1 MTGNIGGGVQYPS
14 STGGM
19 MFSKVKVSTG
29 ALNYFRKKSREACPL
44 EIQAYLLGRIISVD
58 EIEITKFLY
67 TDNYAIQ
74 TNGSVCWYQE
84 DLDKVRQQSIDT
96 EQLVVG
102 DIHSHPNWD
111 AVMSPS
117 DQSAAVVE
125 GFSICGIVS
134 INNNR
139 TRVRFWTPTSA
150 LPCKIVYT

>member
-1 MTGNIGGGVQYPS
+1 
-14 STGGM
+14 
-19 MFSKVKVSTG
+19 MFSKVNVSKG
-29 ALNYFRKKSREACPL
+29 ALNHFRKKAREAFPL
-44 EIQAYLLGRIISVD
+44 EIQAYLLGRVVSID

-67 TDNYAIQ
+67 TKNYAIQ

-96 EQLVVG
+96 DQLVVG

-117 DQSAAVVE
+117 DQSAAIIE

-134 INNNR
+134 IIDNK
-139 TRVRFWTPTSA
+139 TRVRFWTPNSA
-150 LPCKIVYT
+150 LPCKIIYT